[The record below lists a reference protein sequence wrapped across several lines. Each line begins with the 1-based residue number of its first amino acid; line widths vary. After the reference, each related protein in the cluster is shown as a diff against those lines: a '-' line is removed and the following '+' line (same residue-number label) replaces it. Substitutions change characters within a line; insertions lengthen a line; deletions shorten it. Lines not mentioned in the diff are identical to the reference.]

1 MSIKNSTIIVASLI
15 LFGRISGFTR
25 EWLLSSISGANE
37 QTDVAVIL
45 FTFPDLIVNLLLGG
59 GLSTALIPYLGSIEN
74 KNRKKFITQI
84 SIFVLLIFF
93 IFAFIF
99 TSNLNALWELLA
111 PGISETIRGEAK
123 TFFIIIILFIP
134 ITAITGV
141 LSAYLNAKSKFRI
154 AASGTILFNTGIII
168 GLLINIPILW
178 RITIG
183 VIIGTLLRFI
193 SQNSFIRVFKDLRNI
208 FDENLIT
215 KEFLK
220 IFIFN
225 FSFVTSIIL
234 MPSIG
239 RSWASNI
246 NSGSLTIFSYA
257 NRLVELPIGIIIGSL
272 TTVLLTKLSNDSS
285 VSNIIKSIKI
295 VLFVTILVAIP
306 SVIFTPFIVKI
317 IYFKGQ
323 FEEYQLDELISIT
336 RIGYYFLIP
345 QALINLFSTI
355 IAARKKQQLLIPV
368 GIIMIALTN
377 LLCYVFSKS
386 GDLEGIVYANGITY
400 SFISILLYILM
411 NKYID
416 KKINLKLITFQ
427 IK

>member
-15 LFGRISGFTR
+15 LLGRISGFIR

-45 FTFPDLIVNLLLGG
+45 FTFPDLLVSLLLGG
-59 GLSTALIPYLGSIEN
+59 GLATTLIPYLGSLEN
-74 KNRKKFITQI
+74 KKRKKFINQVAFL
-84 SIFVLLIFF
+84 IFIVFF
-93 IFAFIF
+93 IFASLFSF
-99 TSNLNALWELLA
+99 NLNLLWGLLA
-111 PGISETIRGEAK
+111 PGINETIRRDSNI
-123 TFFIIIILFIP
+123 FFIIIIFCIP

-141 LSAYLNAKSKFRI
+141 LSAYLNSKSKFKI
-154 AASGTILFNTGIII
+154 VASGSFLFNSGIII

-183 VIIGTLLRFI
+183 VMIGTILRFL
-193 SQNSFIRVFKDLRNI
+193 SQNNFIKLFKDLRNI
-208 FDENLIT
+208 FDENLIK

-246 NSGSLTIFSYA
+246 SSGSLTIFSYA
-257 NRLVELPIGIIIGSL
+257 NRLIELPIGVIIGSL
-272 TTVLLTKLSNDSS
+272 TTVLLTKLTNDSS
-285 VSNIIKSIKI
+285 ISNIIKSIKI
-295 VLFVTILVAIP
+295 VFLVTLTISIPAI
-306 SVIFTPFIVKI
+306 IFSPLIVKT

-323 FEEYQLDELISIT
+323 FEKYQLEELISIT
-336 RIGYYFLIP
+336 RIGYYFLVP

-355 IAARKKQQLLIPV
+355 IAARKKQKILIPV
-368 GIIMIALTN
+368 GISMIALSN
-377 LLCYVFSKS
+377 LLCYIFSFN
-386 GDLEGIVYANGITY
+386 GNLEGIVYANGITY
-400 SFISILLYILM
+400 SFISILLYILI

-416 KKINLKLITFQ
+416 KRINKQLITFE

>member
-59 GLSTALIPYLGSIEN
+59 GLSTALIPYLSSIEN
-74 KNRKKFITQI
+74 KKRKKFITQI

-93 IFAFIF
+93 VFAFLF
-99 TSNLNALWELLA
+99 SFNLNALWGLLA
-111 PGISETIRGEAK
+111 PGISQITKNEAK
-123 TFFIIIILFIP
+123 TFFIIIILCIP

-141 LSAYLNAKSKFRI
+141 LSAYLNSKSKFKI

-168 GLLINIPILW
+168 GLLINIPLLW

-193 SQNSFIRVFKDLRNI
+193 SQNSFIKVFKELRNI

-220 IFIFN
+220 LFIFN

-257 NRLVELPIGIIIGSL
+257 NRLIELPIGIIIGSL

-285 VSNIIKSIKI
+285 ISNIIKSIKI
-295 VLFVTILVAIP
+295 VLLVTILIAIP
-306 SVIFTPFIVKI
+306 SIIFSPLIVKI

-323 FEEYQLDELISIT
+323 FEDYQLEELISIT

-355 IAARKKQQLLIPV
+355 IAARKKQKLLIPV
-368 GIIMIALTN
+368 GIIMIIFTN
-377 LLCYVFSKS
+377 LLCYIFSKS
-386 GDLEGIVYANGITY
+386 GNLEGIAYANGISY

-411 NKYID
+411 NRYID
-416 KKINLKLITFQ
+416 KKINMKLITFQ